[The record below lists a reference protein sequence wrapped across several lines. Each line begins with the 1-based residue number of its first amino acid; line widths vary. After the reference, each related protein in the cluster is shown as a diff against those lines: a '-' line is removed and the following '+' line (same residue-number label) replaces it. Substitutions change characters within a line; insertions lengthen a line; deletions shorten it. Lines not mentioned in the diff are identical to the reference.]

1 MRLGFSGAVSGA
13 LALSTL
19 HLAGCADVIGLG
31 DFKEGPAGAGGA
43 GTTTTTSGASMTTTS
58 GSGSTSVSSASSTT
72 SSGPMCGDGMT
83 TPPETCDG
91 DCPVDCIDPDLCTSQ
106 EPTGDPAM
114 CDVTCT
120 FKPLVA
126 CKSYDGCCPSGCS
139 FGNDNDCAQKI
150 LVLSGGQTAT
160 ATQVKSA
167 LMTTG
172 AFGTVDSI
180 NYQFNDPIAL
190 TLPQLTPYSAVLVY
204 VFNSFSDPALVGDVL
219 YDYMQQG
226 GRVVLTAGANC
237 ADTFR
242 IRGRFESNG
251 MFLNDDG
258 GVLGSATDVDPA
270 FDEPM
275 SPLLAGVSA
284 TNVIAHCELVPDA
297 GTTVVA
303 KYVDGTPFILR
314 GKKNGKNRVDLNVL
328 ITSELS
334 DTSVLRAVTNALKYP
349 L

>member
-1 MRLGFSGAVSGA
+1 MLPTGA
-13 LALSTL
+13 LTLSALL
-19 HLAGCADVIGLG
+19 LASCADVIGLG
-31 DFKEGPAGAGGA
+31 DFKEGPSGAGGA
-43 GTTTTTSGASMTTTS
+43 GTTSGATMTTTSQS
-58 GSGSTSVSSASSTT
+58 GSGSTSVSGSSGSST

-83 TPPETCDG
+83 TAPETCDG

-126 CKSYDGCCPSGCS
+126 CKSGDGCCPSGCGI
-139 FGNDNDCAQKI
+139 GNDNDCNQKVLI
-150 LVLSGGQTAT
+150 LSGGQTAT
-160 ATQVKSA
+160 ATNVKNA
-167 LMTTG
+167 LVATG

-190 TLPQLTPYSAVLVY
+190 TLSQLTPYSAVLVY

-258 GVLGSATDVDPA
+258 GVLGSATDVDPM

-275 SPLLAGVSA
+275 SSLLAGVTA
-284 TNVIAHCELVPDA
+284 TNVVAHCELVPDA

-334 DTSVLRAVTNALKYP
+334 DASVMRAVTNALKYP